1 MSALVAAVLSASLAH
16 AGPDLLTPGL
26 HMEADLGQ
34 TADALAEAGWS
45 ALVEHEGAFH
55 LVETA
60 LEIERLPHPLTDD
73 AALRVRPTATGEA
86 RFLLR
91 GVPTART
98 GPVPTTYA
106 GARALVPGT
115 FQVVGYAPDSM
126 TVLVAADVD
135 GQTAPDLVDPH
146 SPAHL
151 LVQRFVVAAGGGLDP
166 VPGTVQDLGPV
177 RGTAHLL
184 WSGDLDGDG
193 VTDLLLDETSD
204 TGSTRAR
211 LWLSSEAAETG
222 LVAEAAVLETT
233 GC

>member
-1 MSALVAAVLSASLAH
+1 MSFLAAVLLSATAAH

-26 HMEADLGQ
+26 HMADDLGE
-34 TADALAEAGWS
+34 TVHALSEDGWT
-45 ALVEHEGAFH
+45 ALVEDESGFR
-55 LVETA
+55 LVPTQ
-60 LEIERLPHPLTDD
+60 LHVERLAHPLTDD
-73 AALRVRPTATGEA
+73 AALRIRPTAGGDA

-91 GVPTART
+91 GVPTARP
-98 GPVPTTYA
+98 GRVPTTYA

-115 FQVVGYAPDSM
+115 FQVVGYAPDSL
-126 TVLVAADVD
+126 TVLVAADID
-135 GQTAPDLVDPH
+135 GQTEPDLVDPH

-151 LVQRFVVAAGGGLDP
+151 LIQRYAVAPGGDLAA

-193 VTDLLLDETSD
+193 VTDLLLDETTES
-204 TGSTRAR
+204 GATRAR
-211 LWLSSEAAETG
+211 LWLSSEAEESD
-222 LVAEAAVLETT
+222 LVAEAAVLRTT